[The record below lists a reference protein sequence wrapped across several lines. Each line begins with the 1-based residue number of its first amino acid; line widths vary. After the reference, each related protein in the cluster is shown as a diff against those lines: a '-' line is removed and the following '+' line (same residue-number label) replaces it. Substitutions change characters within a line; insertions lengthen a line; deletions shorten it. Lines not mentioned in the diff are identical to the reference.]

1 MKESTKYVIERILFI
16 FLTAFIILSIT
27 YILLQ
32 CLPLEPNATNFNEEF
47 RFWQQQVTLGFYYE
61 VTDINQIAAKKYEQ
75 MVTINGQNYYF
86 APYPILYRY
95 YVFLKNVFLHWD
107 WGRSTSVG
115 LNQNAMSIIM
125 MRLPASMKLNIIS
138 IIISVPLGLGLG
150 IWAALKK
157 NTATDAAISTII
169 MIFISVPSFVLISF
183 LLLAFKQIPGFPIRW
198 PSQANAAADP
208 LLAVEAYII
217 PVLSLSF
224 GSICSFARY
233 TRAELCEVMSS
244 EFLLLA
250 RTKGLTRAQSVTRH
264 ALRNSLVPIVP
275 MIIAQ
280 FISILSGSMVLEQI
294 YGIPGIGSL
303 FVTALTGKDYPV
315 IMVDMAVYTLI
326 GLFATLIIDLSYGI
340 VDPRIR
346 MGAKK

>member
-32 CLPLEPNATNFNEEF
+32 CLPLDVEANFNEEF

-61 VTDINQIAAKKYEQ
+61 VKDINQIWAGKYEA
-75 MVTINGQNYYF
+75 MVTVNGRNYYY

-183 LLLAFKQIPGFPIRW
+183 LILAFKQIPGFPIRW

>member
-32 CLPLEPNATNFNEEF
+32 CLPLEPNATNFSQEF
-47 RFWQQQVTLGFYYE
+47 SFWQQQVRLGFYYR
-61 VTDINQIAAKKYEQ
+61 VTNINDIFAGKYEQ
-75 MVTINGQNYYF
+75 MVTVNGVNYYY
-86 APYPILYRY
+86 APYPMLYRY
-95 YVFLKNVFLHWD
+95 YVFLKNVFTEWD

-115 LNQNAMSIIM
+115 LNQDAMSIIM

-198 PSQANAAADP
+198 PSEANAAADP

>member
-32 CLPLEPNATNFNEEF
+32 CLPLEPNATNFNEKF

-61 VTDINQIAAKKYEQ
+61 VKDINQIAAGKYEQ
-75 MVTINGQNYYF
+75 MVTVQGKPYYY

>member
-32 CLPLEPNATNFNEEF
+32 CLPLEPNAMNFTEEF
-47 RFWQQQVTLGFYYE
+47 RFWQQQVTLGFYYQ
-61 VTDINQIAAKKYEQ
+61 VTDIDQIAAGKYEQ
-75 MVTINGQNYYF
+75 MVTVQGVPYYY

-95 YVFLKNVFLHWD
+95 YIFLKNVFLHWD